1 MQSVLPSFSSSI
13 KGVSSMHKRSDV
25 PQTPPESSEVE
36 YYKALAQLSENRAR
50 EIRRIAALER
60 SKLEQRLLEQ
70 EPTIKA
76 CAEDRERLRENYE
89 RLKVSSERVKDNC
102 QRLKMDLA
110 ATRVQLREL
119 QKAQKTLSASRAHRL
134 ANAYVRLATERSLLA
149 RTLRLL
155 RPVARALNRFRQA
168 LR

>member
-1 MQSVLPSFSSSI
+1 
-13 KGVSSMHKRSDV
+13 MHKRSDV
-25 PQTPPESSEVE
+25 PRAQPENPEVE
-36 YYKALAQLSENRAR
+36 YYKTVARLAEDRAR

-60 SKLEQRLLEQ
+60 ARLEQRLLEQ

-76 CAEDRERLRENYE
+76 YAEEQERLRLDRERLRENYE

-134 ANAYVRLATERSLLA
+134 AKAYVRLATERSLIA
-149 RTLRLL
+149 RTLWLL